1 MYLVNKDYYK
11 CWIEWYHF
19 RWPWVTHN
27 PGFKVTVCLQVEYL
41 KNDALSRVVS
51 EISNVKKC
59 RDLEI
64 RVRGHS
70 RSSNVVAF
78 DRLGMVSY

>member
-1 MYLVNKDYYK
+1 
-11 CWIEWYHF
+11 
-19 RWPWVTHN
+19 VTHN
-27 PGFKVTVCLQVEYL
+27 PGFKVSVCLQVEYL

-70 RSSNVVAF
+70 RSSNMVPF